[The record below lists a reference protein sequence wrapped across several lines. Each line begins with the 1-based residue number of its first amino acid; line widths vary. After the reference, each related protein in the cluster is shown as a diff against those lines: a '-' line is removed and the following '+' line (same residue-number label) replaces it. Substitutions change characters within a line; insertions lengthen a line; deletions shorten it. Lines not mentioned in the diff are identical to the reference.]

1 MIPGVRIDVS
11 NIRPTT
17 RFTDLHEDL
26 QKELELIDGL
36 VLRQISCHNQCQAMM
51 PNHAER
57 LSYLPN
63 DVEYLSR
70 REKTLTET
78 LMNDAQAIARVRE
91 TVKADSEDAKLSFA
105 AIDNLRLLPQYHH
118 AGSWKLG
125 GVSSS
130 FTSNN
135 INTNLSGEHETS
147 PRDLVA
153 YFSQRAENM
162 SLTLQQYMQN
172 LAQVESHLRGV
183 EARTGQQIQQLA
195 FSHGRDGEPR
205 ATDEQIR
212 ELAAV
217 LRDFENGIL
226 GVAGKVGAAREGVQ
240 QLILGTA
247 GSGIGL
253 DGEAAGGHTLN
264 NGYVGSQW

>member
-11 NIRPTT
+11 NIRATT

-26 QKELELIDGL
+26 QKELELIDAL
-36 VLRQISCHNQCQAMM
+36 VLRQISCHNQCNAMM

-63 DVEYLSR
+63 DVEYVSR

-78 LMNDAQAIARVRE
+78 LMNDVQAIARVRDTIKTDAE
-91 TVKADSEDAKLSFA
+91 EAKLSFA

-118 AGSWKLG
+118 AGAWKLG
-125 GVSSS
+125 GSQATS
-130 FTSNN
+130 FSGNS
-135 INTNLSGEHETS
+135 INGDVNGEEETS

-153 YFSQRAENM
+153 YFSQRADNM
-162 SLTLQQYMQN
+162 SQTLQRYLQN

-183 EARTGQQIQQLA
+183 EARTGQQIQQLV
-195 FSHGRDGEPR
+195 FSRGRDGEFQT
-205 ATDEQIR
+205 AEDQIR

-240 QLILGTA
+240 RVILGAA
-247 GSGIGL
+247 GTSVGL
-253 DGEAAGGHTLN
+253 DGGAPDGN
-264 NGYVGSQW
+264 VRSQW